1 MKITFRQVDAFRI
14 VVSTGTVTEAAVM
27 LGISQPAV
35 SRLISDFETAVD
47 FQLFN
52 RVGRVLEPTE
62 EARLLVEEV
71 RQAVSGME
79 HIKGVAKEI
88 KQFGHARLM
97 LATTPTF
104 ATLIAPDLIGQLA
117 QLSPCAMVKLEI
129 GSADDSIEW
138 MVAQSYDFGITTSE
152 TVNPSFDS
160 LIITNEDV
168 YCVVPFGHPLAK
180 NTQICAEELAGESF
194 VSYVSTSRFRYKID
208 QFFASKKIDRRLQYE
223 TSTTEAICRLVG
235 QGLGVSVVGSSHEY
249 LSKIPDCVALPFE
262 SPINFRA
269 VLIWSKRRPLS
280 AIGQDFLNLA
290 KESVS
295 AD

>member
-14 VVSTGTVTEAAVM
+14 VVSTGTVTEAAAM

-35 SRLISDFETAVD
+35 SRLISDFEAAVG

-62 EARLLVEEV
+62 EARLLVDEV

-88 KQFGHARLM
+88 KQFSHARLT

-117 QLSPCAMVKLEI
+117 QLRPNAIVKIEI

-160 LIITNEDV
+160 LTIMN
-168 YCVVPFGHPLAK
+168 
-180 NTQICAEELAGESF
+180 
-194 VSYVSTSRFRYKID
+194 
-208 QFFASKKIDRRLQYE
+208 
-223 TSTTEAICRLVG
+223 
-235 QGLGVSVVGSSHEY
+235 
-249 LSKIPDCVALPFE
+249 
-262 SPINFRA
+262 
-269 VLIWSKRRPLS
+269 
-280 AIGQDFLNLA
+280 
-290 KESVS
+290 
-295 AD
+295 